1 MKSWLGKLGICSLLG
16 LFLWAGVGFAAEG
29 LLHNSGFEEGASS
42 WETDVWNSGDSYS
55 RFTVTDSPVHSGSK
69 AAYIESTRE
78 NDAKW
83 VQKVEVKPKTLY
95 RLSGW
100 IRAEGATSGFKG
112 ANLSV
117 MGSMDM
123 SADLLDTGGEFL
135 FVELYGRTGDKQKEM
150 KVAARLGGYGSLN
163 KGKAWFDDIKLE
175 EVDNAPA
182 GVTVGSFSEAK
193 TSAGSD
199 GKPAAATTGT
209 PFKLMGYALAFFI
222 LYGVAYINLF
232 RKDRLERYSPAQ
244 AQLWLFGLL
253 SAGLVWRLILAKSQ
267 GYVSDMNTFKAW
279 ASHAA
284 SGGLTHFYDT
294 DMFVDYPPGYIY
306 VLYVLGKIQS
316 FYNLAMD
323 SLPLLILMK
332 LPAMLA
338 DLATAGLFYRM
349 ASKKLGQGAAFGI
362 ALLYVFNPAVLVNS
376 ANWGQVDSF
385 FTLFLLLTLNAVR
398 DKKAIKAGILFAL
411 AVLIKP
417 QALIFTPVLLF
428 FYWQTKSWKV
438 LLQSAGSGLAVFL
451 AGILPFSLS
460 MKPAWI
466 FHLYKETL
474 MSYPFASLNAFNLY
488 ALTLGNW
495 KPLGDTFILFSYGTW
510 GTLFIFVA
518 VGLALYYFMKGKHH
532 TEGLPYFIGLLLIS
546 TMFLFGSKM
555 HERYWFPAV
564 ALLLAAFIYVKDRR
578 LLLSFVGLSVCHYLN
593 VAYVLNL
600 SWDGATPAK
609 TDGVMLLVS
618 FASLTLF
625 GYLLK
630 IGYDVFVKG
639 QVRPVYD
646 SELEHNLRDTALANS
661 IEGTKPSKGLPENLR
676 LGLTR
681 RDWQLMLGLTA
692 VYAAVSFYNLGSLK
706 APETVWE
713 PAVSGESFYVDFGSV
728 KHIERINSYAEI
740 GEGKMKIEFAKETPE
755 GWANPQTV
763 DVTYTKF
770 FTWSVLKTDVE
781 ARYAKFTVETGGIS
795 LSELAFYEKDGE
807 RPLAVEA
814 VHADGMT
821 PPVRGSI
828 RLLFDEPEDSPYHPT
843 YMDGSY
849 FDEIYHPRTAYEH
862 IHNIK
867 PYENTH
873 PPLGKLI
880 IAIGIKLFGMN
891 PFGWRIM
898 GNLFG
903 IAMVP
908 IMYVFGKR
916 LFRSTHL
923 AFMAAFLFTFDF
935 MHFAQTRIATID
947 TYGVFFI
954 MLMFYFMYKYMTM
967 SFYRVPLRKT
977 LLPLFLSGLFFGI
990 GAASKWI
997 VLYGGAGLAVLFFA
1011 SLYGRFREYQA
1022 AGDALQAE
1030 GQQEGRSGGGGRRK
1044 NALLWI
1050 TDADQTGGGDND
1062 PALQRIALERVRR
1075 LFWPSLIKTVLW
1087 CIPFFVIIPGIIYS
1101 ASFIPY
1107 MTVPGEGF
1115 SLDHLIQYQKD
1126 MWDYHSKLVATHG
1139 FASPWWEWPFIV
1151 KPIWFYSGQALLPA
1165 GQVSSIVSMGNPL
1178 VWWLGLV
1185 AVIIVTVLAI
1195 RRREKGM
1202 IVILTAFCSQY
1213 LPWML
1218 VTRLTFIYHY
1228 FAMVPFIVLC
1238 LVYVFKILNE
1248 EFGMRRWVNWLYM
1261 GTALLLFILFYPVLS
1276 GMVVDKSYVAN
1287 VLRWFGTWYF
1297 YSN

>member
-16 LFLWAGVGFAAEG
+16 LFLWAGISFAADG
-29 LLHNSGFEEGASS
+29 GLHNSGFEEGTSS
-42 WETDVWNSGDSYS
+42 WQTDVWNSGDTYS
-55 RFTVTDSPVHSGSK
+55 KLSVVEAPVHSGGK
-69 AAYIESTRE
+69 AAYIESLRE

-83 VQKVEVKPKTLY
+83 VQKVEVKPNTLY
-95 RLSGW
+95 KLSGW
-100 IRAEGATSGFKG
+100 IRAEGIPSGAKG

-117 MGSMDM
+117 LGTMDM
-123 SADLLDTGGEFL
+123 TADLLDTNGEFL
-135 FVELYGRTGDKQKEM
+135 YVEMYGKTGDKQDEI
-150 KVAARLGGYGSLN
+150 KVAVRLGGYGSLN
-163 KGKAWFDDIKLE
+163 KGKAWFDDIALE
-175 EVDNAPA
+175 EVSAAPA
-182 GVTVGSFSEAK
+182 GVTVASFNEVKANPG
-193 TSAGSD
+193 AD
-199 GKPAAATTGT
+199 GKPAAVTTGT
-209 PFKLMGYALAFFI
+209 PFKLMGYALAFFL
-222 LYGVAYINLF
+222 LYGAAYITVF
-232 RKDRLERYSPAQ
+232 RNDRMVRMSASRL
-244 AQLWLFGLL
+244 QLWVFALL
-253 SAGLVWRLILAKSQ
+253 GAGLVIRLILAKSQ

-284 SGGLTHFYDT
+284 TGGLTQFYNT
-294 DMFVDYPPGYIY
+294 DMFADYPPGYIY
-306 VLYVLGKIQS
+306 VLYILGKLQD
-316 FYNLAMD
+316 FYGLGMD
-323 SLPLLILMK
+323 SVPFLVLMK

-338 DLATAGLFYRM
+338 DLATAVLLFRM
-349 ASKKLGQGAAFGI
+349 ASRKLGPGAAFGA
-362 ALLYVFNPAVLVNS
+362 ALLYVFNPAVLINS
-376 ANWGQVDSF
+376 AVWGQVDSF
-385 FTLFLLLTLNAVR
+385 FTLFLLLTFNAVR
-398 DKKAIKAGILFAL
+398 DKSPIKAGILFAL

-417 QALIFTPVLLF
+417 QALIYTPVLLF
-428 FYWQTKSWKV
+428 FYWQGKSWKTF
-438 LLQSAGSGLAVFL
+438 LQSAASGLAVIA

-460 MKPAWI
+460 MKPFWI
-466 FHLYKETL
+466 VHLYRETL
-474 MSYPFASLNAFNLY
+474 ASYPFATLNAFNLY

-495 KPLGDTFILFSYGTW
+495 KPLGDSFILFSYGTW

-518 VGLALYYFMKGKHH
+518 VGLALYYFLKGRHNQ
-532 TEGLPYFIGLLLIS
+532 EGLPYFIALVLIS
-546 TMFLFGSKM
+546 TMFLFGTKM

-564 ALLLAAFIYVKDRR
+564 ALALAAFLHVKDRR
-578 LLLSFVGLSVCHYLN
+578 LLLSFLGITVCHYLN
-593 VAYVLNL
+593 VAYVLDL
-600 SWDGATPAK
+600 SWSGATPAK
-609 TDGVMLLVS
+609 TDGLMLLVS
-618 FASLTLF
+618 FMSLVLF

-630 IGYDVFVKG
+630 IGYDVFVRG
-639 QVRPVYD
+639 QVLPVYD
-646 SELEHNLRDTALANS
+646 PLHERRLKQAALADS
-661 IEGTKPSKGLPENLR
+661 LEGAKASGNLPEALR

-681 RDWQLMLGLTA
+681 RDWQLMLGLTL
-692 VYAAVSFYNLGSLK
+692 VYAAISFYNLGSLK

-713 PAVSGESFYVDFGSV
+713 PAVSGESFYVDFGSA

-740 GEGKMKIEFAKETPE
+740 GEGKLKIEFAKDAPDN
-755 GWANPQTV
+755 WSSPQTV

-770 FTWSVLKTDVE
+770 FTWTVLKTDVE
-781 ARYAKFTVETGGIS
+781 ARYAKFTVETGGLS
-795 LSELAFYEKDGE
+795 LSELAFYEKDGDK
-807 RPLAVEA
+807 PLTVEA
-814 VHADGMT
+814 IHADGMT
-821 PPVRGSI
+821 PPVRGSVS
-828 RLLFDEPEDSPYHPT
+828 LLFDEPEDSHYHPT
-843 YMDGSY
+843 YMHGSY

-916 LFRSTHL
+916 LFRKTHL

-954 MLMFYFMYKYMTM
+954 MLMFYFMYRYISM

-997 VLYGGAGLAVLFFA
+997 VIYGGAGLAVLFFG
-1011 SLYGRFREYQA
+1011 SLYVRFREYQA
-1022 AGDALQAE
+1022 AGAALDGE
-1030 GQQEGRSGGGGRRK
+1030 NQQEGRVGARKRK
-1044 NALLWI
+1044 NAYPRVPEAEELS
-1050 TDADQTGGGDND
+1050 AAGEGSGSE
-1062 PALQRIALERVRR
+1062 REALERVRR

-1087 CIPFFVIIPGIIYS
+1087 CLPFFVIIPGIIYS

-1115 SLDHLIQYQKD
+1115 SLHNLIQYQKD

-1139 FASPWWEWPFIV
+1139 FASPWWEWPFMV
-1151 KPIWFYSGQALLPA
+1151 KPIWFYSGQSLLPA
-1165 GQVSSIVSMGNPL
+1165 GKVSSIVSMGNPL
-1178 VWWLGLV
+1178 VWWLGIAAV
-1185 AVIIVTVLAI
+1185 IAVIILAV
-1195 RRREKGM
+1195 RRRDKGM
-1202 IVILTAFCSQY
+1202 IVILTAYFSQY

-1238 LVYVFKILNE
+1238 LVYVFKLMNE
-1248 EFGMRRWVNWLYM
+1248 EWGVRRWVNWVYM
-1261 GTALLLFILFYPVLS
+1261 GAVLLLFILFYPVLS
-1276 GMVVDKSYVAN
+1276 GMEVDKSYVAN